1 MQQQQS
7 TSFHCHIFVVC
18 NRNLAAMK
26 FKKYQTMFALG
37 TPWQDDVVN
46 YAELKKLIYSHVV
59 VIPAADSPP
68 SPVVLVCSFGW

>member
-1 MQQQQS
+1 
-7 TSFHCHIFVVC
+7 
-18 NRNLAAMK
+18 MK